1 MPGHRPVP
9 PMIASFALTLGLAA
23 CATPP
28 DTSSAIALG
37 PIAHGQALAS
47 RYCSSCHAVGHNDE
61 SRHKD
66 AIPFRNLSELYPV
79 DSIEESLVEGL
90 MSGHP
95 DMPEFQFSDQAA
107 TDFVEYLAFLQR
119 R

>member
-1 MPGHRPVP
+1 MMALLV
-9 PMIASFALTLGLAA
+9 LTLALAA

-28 DTSSAIALG
+28 DTSSAETLG
-37 PIAHGQALAS
+37 PIAHGQALAT
-47 RYCSSCHAVGHNDE
+47 RYCSSCHAVGRSDE
-61 SRHKD
+61 SHHKE
-66 AIPFRNLSELYPV
+66 AIPFRDLSELYPV

-107 TDFVEYLAFLQR
+107 ADFVEYLASIQR